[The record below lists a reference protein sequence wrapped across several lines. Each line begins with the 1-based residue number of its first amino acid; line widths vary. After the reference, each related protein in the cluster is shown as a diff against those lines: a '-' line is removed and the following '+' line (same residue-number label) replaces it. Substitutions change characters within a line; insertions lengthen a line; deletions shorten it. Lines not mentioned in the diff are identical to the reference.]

1 MSIAVIINPVAGGA
15 NPALAPARAKIAAAV
30 LDRRGETGDVFV
42 TERAGH
48 ARELARACVGRGVR
62 LVVAWGGDGTV
73 NEVAS
78 ELAFSGAALGII
90 PAGSGNG
97 LATELGIDPNP
108 ERSLAG
114 AMTATPSVID
124 LGEIGGRLFVNAAGI
139 GIDAYVASQFNEPRN
154 IKRGFRS
161 YLRIGARALF
171 TYKPS
176 TYRIL
181 TSEAT
186 LTSRA
191 VLIAVANG
199 AQWGN
204 GARIAPG
211 ARLDDGRLD
220 LVVVEEKSR
229 VMTMARTPRLFNGSI
244 ASAPG
249 CALRRIQEV
258 TIECADP
265 MTFHVDGEPVRGG
278 TTLTARVRPHA
289 LKLCV
294 K

>member
-1 MSIAVIINPVAGGA
+1 M
-15 NPALAPARAKIAAAV
+15 
-30 LDRRGETGDVFV
+30 DGE
-42 TERAGH
+42 E
-48 ARELARACVGRGVR
+48 
-62 LVVAWGGDGTV
+62 DG
-73 NEVAS
+73 
-78 ELAFSGAALGII
+78 I
-90 PAGSGNG
+90 GSGNG

-108 ERSLAG
+108 ERSLAS
-114 AMTATPSVID
+114 AMNAAPSVID

-139 GIDAYVASQFNEPRN
+139 GIDAYVASQFNESGN
-154 IKRGFRS
+154 IRRGFRS
-161 YLRIGARALF
+161 YLKIGTRALF
-171 TYKPS
+171 TYRPS
-176 TYRIL
+176 TYRIVAGG
-181 TSEAT
+181 TT
-186 LTSRA
+186 VTSRA

-229 VMTMARTPRLFNGSI
+229 VMTMVRTPRLFNGSI

-249 CALRRIQEV
+249 CSIRSVEV
-258 TIECADP
+258 ATIECDDP